1 MEEFKDKIK
10 ELRRD
15 RNISQQQLAND
26 LKVSKQAVS
35 KWEKGYSLPD
45 IASIEIIATYFG
57 VTTDYLL
64 NDGIEVRDNRKEG
77 VSGNGEERDQRF
89 ARAKRELWIL
99 RSAVC
104 VLIAAVIALSVCV
117 GLAFRREVALPSKV
131 EAYGIEVTYMKEESE
146 VCYNYYDGY
155 WLRLSFY
162 IYNTTDERITVSTA
176 NFSVDR
182 KNCTINY
189 ASFSLD
195 GHDGMVFRLEIK
207 PVYSGGVNGSY
218 TVYYIGQLL
227 AKYKV

>member
-1 MEEFKDKIK
+1 MEKFKDKIK

-182 KNCTINY
+182 KT
-189 ASFSLD
+189 
-195 GHDGMVFRLEIK
+195 
-207 PVYSGGVNGSY
+207 
-218 TVYYIGQLL
+218 
-227 AKYKV
+227 